1 MLTKTGLSFGGDE
14 LAITWNGPPE
24 VKNVLGNVFAITDL
38 DSMVGVEEF
47 IADDFEVLQ
56 PKGSRF

>member
-1 MLTKTGLSFGGDE
+1 MLTETGLSFAGDE

-38 DSMVGVEEF
+38 DSMVGVDEF
-47 IADDFEVLQ
+47 TADDFEVLQ
-56 PKGSRF
+56 PTGSRF